1 MLPLLVDSWQAVM
14 ISAIVFIVIGGIACY
29 YLFNRILKLHWTASI
44 LGMIFFS
51 ANGFIIERIAVGHL
65 GYQTFPVI
73 AILLVLLLDPSIPK
87 VIAGLA
93 FSLVVAVVMQ
103 QAGYFLIVVFGL
115 TILIILPLI
124 YIYKPVLFSWKRILS
139 VIALGGFVALIISAS
154 KLAAVFAFM
163 RFFPR
168 QMEDQ
173 YPTSGLFLALMGIVL
188 QLLGTMNLVP
198 LAWISGL
205 NPNLLP
211 ANMTG
216 VTGALYGYWEFDMS
230 LSPVVIVILIVGI
243 YSLLRNPK
251 KNSGLFNSKKKW
263 IAWALLLF
271 FTWLTIEFILAK
283 GLIYPVIRNLP
294 ILSSLHVNP
303 RFTAALLFPLALVAV
318 LFYNR
323 WTSKYSGKKS
333 IFIFLAV
340 NVLTLLP
347 LGTYFMI
354 HDDLQ
359 SRTYNI
365 TESEKIYAEIRAG
378 DTLNIT
384 GIGDASVS
392 NTQALSRH
400 LSNLNPY
407 DPIFGYDLENFHPEI
422 KVGSIW
428 EISDGYYNMT
438 NPAGYVFPEI
448 NGSRPFER
456 IPVSEKDKLEAFAS
470 HRQPDWKIPLYQQ
483 ILDWLSGLTAAGVS
497 AFLAFVVIRQ
507 LTRWYLHHRKVIV
520 QV

>member
-1 MLPLLVDSWQAVM
+1 M
-14 ISAIVFIVIGGIACY
+14 
-29 YLFNRILKLHWTASI
+29 
-44 LGMIFFS
+44 
-51 ANGFIIERIAVGHL
+51 
-65 GYQTFPVI
+65 
-73 AILLVLLLDPSIPK
+73 
-87 VIAGLA
+87 GL
-93 FSLVVAVVMQ
+93 S
-103 QAGYFLIVVFGL
+103 
-115 TILIILPLI
+115 ILIILPLV
-124 YIYKPVLFSWKRILS
+124 YIYKPALFSWKRILT
-139 VIALGGFVALIISAS
+139 VIALGGFVALVISAS

-168 QMEDQ
+168 QIADE
-173 YPTSGLFLALMGIVL
+173 YPTSNLFLALMGIVL

-216 VTGALYGYWEFDMS
+216 VTGAQYGYWEFDMS

-263 IAWALLLF
+263 IAWALLIF

-283 GLIYPVIRNLP
+283 GLIYPIIRNLP

-333 IFIFLAV
+333 IFIFLVV

-359 SRTYNI
+359 SRTYDI

-378 DTLNIT
+378 NTLNIT

-392 NTQALSRH
+392 NTQALSSH

-428 EISDGYYNMT
+428 DISNGYYNMT

-448 NGSRPFER
+448 NGTRPFER

-483 ILDWLSGLTAAGVS
+483 ILDWLSGLTAAGVT
-497 AFLAFVVIRQ
+497 AFLAFVAIRQ
-507 LTRWYLHHRKVIV
+507 LRRWYLRRRKVSM
-520 QV
+520 QA